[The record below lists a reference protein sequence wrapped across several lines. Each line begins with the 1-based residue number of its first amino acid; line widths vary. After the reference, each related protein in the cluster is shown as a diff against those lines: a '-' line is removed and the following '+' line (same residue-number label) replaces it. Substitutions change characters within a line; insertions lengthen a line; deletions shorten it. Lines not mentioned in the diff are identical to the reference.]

1 MERILGR
8 FSMKTT
14 IKNVYVFS
22 VLVLIYVIFTS
33 MSTKFIGAANIVNIL
48 RQSVPLFLV
57 GGAVTLL
64 MISGHIDLSVGGILG
79 FSSVVYSL
87 AVKTGMSYFAAGL
100 ITLLLGTLIGFINGY
115 LVMKLNIVP
124 LIATLATMSLSIG
137 IGKLLTPRGVGLIK
151 HLPRGLESFMR
162 TSLLFGLPPAF
173 YVAVIVVA
181 ILVIIQKKTVLGKY
195 AAAIGGNRT
204 AAELSG
210 INVVRNVWL
219 MYVIVGFCSALAGI
233 ARTSYLH
240 LGDPETGQGMEMDAM
255 IVSVLGGTHFFGG
268 EGSVWRTMV
277 GVLVLMSLTAGMQVA
292 GVPPYWHY
300 CIRGVVLIFAL
311 LVDIVVKEKIID

>member
-1 MERILGR
+1 VGRIIGR

-22 VLVLIYVIFTS
+22 VLILIFVIFTS
-33 MSTKFIGAANIVNIL
+33 MSTKFIGAPNIVNIL
-48 RQSVPLFLV
+48 RQSVPLFLI
-57 GGAVTLL
+57 GGAVTLV

-79 FSSVVYSL
+79 LCSVVYSL
-87 AVKTGMSYFAAGL
+87 AVKSGMSYFAAAL
-100 ITLLLGTLIGFINGY
+100 LTVLLGTLVGFINGY

-124 LIATLATMSLSIG
+124 LIATLATMTLSIG
-137 IGKLLTPRGVGLIK
+137 VGKLLTPRGVGLIK
-151 HLPRGLESFMR
+151 QLPRGMEGFMR
-162 TSLLFGLPPAF
+162 TSVLFGLPLAF
-173 YVAVIVVA
+173 YIAVIVVA
-181 ILVIIQKKTVLGKY
+181 VLVIIQKKTVLGKY

-210 INVVRNVWL
+210 INVIKNVWL

-240 LGDPETGQGMEMDAM
+240 LGDPGTGQGMEMDAM
-255 IVSVLGGTHFFGG
+255 IVVVLGGTHFFGG
-268 EGSVWRTMV
+268 EGSVWRTMI

-292 GVPPYWHY
+292 GVPPYWQY
-300 CIRGVVLIFAL
+300 SIRGAVLIFAL
-311 LVDIVVKEKIID
+311 LVDIAVKERIVD

>member
-33 MSTKFIGAANIVNIL
+33 MSTKFIGASNIINIL

-137 IGKLLTPRGVGLIK
+137 IGKLLTPR
-151 HLPRGLESFMR
+151 
-162 TSLLFGLPPAF
+162 
-173 YVAVIVVA
+173 
-181 ILVIIQKKTVLGKY
+181 
-195 AAAIGGNRT
+195 
-204 AAELSG
+204 SG
-210 INVVRNVWL
+210 
-219 MYVIVGFCSALAGI
+219 
-233 ARTSYLH
+233 
-240 LGDPETGQGMEMDAM
+240 
-255 IVSVLGGTHFFGG
+255 
-268 EGSVWRTMV
+268 
-277 GVLVLMSLTAGMQVA
+277 
-292 GVPPYWHY
+292 PY
-300 CIRGVVLIFAL
+300 
-311 LVDIVVKEKIID
+311 